1 MQGIRK
7 RKTKLK
13 RGIAL
18 GLFLSALLVIILF
31 YPNIQHFKY
40 SYQKGKPWQNETL
53 YAPFNFPVQKTT
65 QEIEAE
71 RSLLTLENIPY
82 FTFDA
87 SVKEEQIVQA
97 KKDKAISA
105 QGIKLLRTVYSDPIV
120 LNDSIIKANQIIQL
134 LKDRVSSEINTDDL
148 HFVEDIEKFIDKRGL
163 RKTER
168 EALKRYVK
176 PNLIYDHAQTLAF
189 NNTENVSSYLGEVQ
203 ANELIVS
210 KGEVVTSQTYRV
222 LESLRNEYASRVA
235 STTSVGFVIVGQAL
249 FVALCLLFLYLFLR
263 NHREDIYEKPLHI
276 LFILLSIVV
285 AVAMTRMIVG
295 YGRFEIFLIPYTL
308 LAVLIRTFMD
318 SRTALFAYGSAM
330 LICSFIV
337 PQNYEFLIMQL
348 TTGTLAILHLKHLE
362 KRSQLL
368 VTAFI
373 VFVSYAILYV
383 AIFITSEGQIE
394 GISSLVFLRFL
405 LNAVFLTV
413 AYPLL
418 YLIEKTF
425 GFISNVTL
433 IELSNTNNPLLR
445 KLSQVA
451 PGTFQHSMQMANL
464 AEGAVLKI
472 GGNPL
477 LVRAGALYHD
487 IGKMHNPL
495 YFTENQH
502 GEVSPHKGLTY
513 EESARII
520 INHVSE
526 GVKKAKK
533 YNLPKQLIEFIVTHH
548 GKGRTEYFYRS
559 HIMQNND
566 REIDSK
572 HFSYPGPDPFTKE
585 QAVLMLADT
594 CEAATRSLE
603 EKSEKNIAL
612 MVNELIEHI
621 KEEGRLNYA
630 PITFRD
636 LEDIKTIFI
645 TKLCNIYHSRIAY
658 PDNIEKKES
667 NKNKLL

>member
-13 RGIAL
+13 RSIAV

-53 YAPFNFPVQKTT
+53 YAPFNFPIQKTA
-65 QEIEAE
+65 QEIEEE
-71 RSLLTLENIPY
+71 RSLLTSENIPY
-82 FTFDA
+82 FSFQQ
-87 SVKEEQIVQA
+87 SVGESQIAQA
-97 KKDKAISA
+97 QKDKDISTK
-105 QGIKLLRTVYSDPIV
+105 GIRLLHTLYSDPIV
-120 LNDSIIKANQIIQL
+120 LNDSIIQSNQVIHI
-134 LKDRVSSEINTDDL
+134 LKDRISSKINTDDL
-148 HFVEDIEKFIDKRGL
+148 LFIKEVEKFIDREKLG
-163 RKTER
+163 KKEK
-168 EALKRYVK
+168 EALKGYIK
-176 PNLIYDHAQTLAF
+176 PNLIYDNAQTLAF

-210 KGEVVTSQTYRV
+210 KGEVVTNQTYRI
-222 LESLRNEYASRVA
+222 LESLRNEYTSRVA
-235 STTSVGFVIVGQAL
+235 STTSVGFVVIGQTL
-249 FVALCLLFLYLFLR
+249 FVALCLFFLYLFLR
-263 NHREDIYEKPLHI
+263 NHREDIYEKPLYI
-276 LFILLSIVV
+276 LFILLSIII
-285 AVAMTRMIVG
+285 AVAMTRIIIG

-308 LAVLIRTFMD
+308 FAVLIRTFMD
-318 SRTALFAYGSAM
+318 SRTALFAYGSTM

-348 TTGTLAILHLKHLE
+348 TTGTIAILHLKHLE
-362 KRSQLL
+362 RRSQLL

-373 VFVSYAILYV
+373 VFISYSILYT
-383 AIFITSEGQIE
+383 AIFITSEGQLE
-394 GISSLVFLRFL
+394 GMNSSVFLRFL
-405 LNAVFLTV
+405 LNAIFLTV

-433 IELSNTNNPLLR
+433 IELSNTNNTLLR
-445 KLSQVA
+445 ELSQVA

-502 GEVSPHKGLTY
+502 GVVSPHQGLTY

-520 INHVSE
+520 INHVSD

-559 HIMQNND
+559 YMMQNNEK
-566 REIDSK
+566 EIDSK

-603 EKSEKNIAL
+603 EKSEKNITQ
-612 MVNELIEHI
+612 MVNELIDRI

-636 LEDIKTIFI
+636 LEDIKSIFI
-645 TKLCNIYHSRIAY
+645 AKLCNIYHSRIAY
-658 PDNIEKKES
+658 PDKVEKK
-667 NKNKLL
+667 N